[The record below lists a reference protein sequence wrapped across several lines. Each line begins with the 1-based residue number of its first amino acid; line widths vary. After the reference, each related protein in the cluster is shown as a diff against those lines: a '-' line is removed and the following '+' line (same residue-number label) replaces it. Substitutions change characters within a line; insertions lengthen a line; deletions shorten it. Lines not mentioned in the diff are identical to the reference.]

1 MSPAYPAAAVRL
13 LVMPL
18 APSAEQQ
25 EAVQA
30 ATAAVVAAMPQG
42 ASGIALVCTPKHKGE
57 AQALP
62 RPGKS
67 TTVFWLCVLTLP
79 APCQQAGT
87 LQR

>member
-30 ATAAVVAAMPQG
+30 ATAAVVAALPQG
-42 ASGIALVCTPKHKGE
+42 ASVRIVLVRTSTHRGE
-57 AQALP
+57 A
-62 RPGKS
+62 
-67 TTVFWLCVLTLP
+67 
-79 APCQQAGT
+79 
-87 LQR
+87 